1 MKQLVKAW
9 RKSVEKVDGFVRY
22 DSLPERKAN
31 LILLAIVVLFAIFR
45 MATIHIPDIDRTVW
59 KEIDHIMISEN
70 YYRHGYH
77 FLKPEISWPAE
88 EPRVTAME
96 FPLVPFLASLLY
108 PVFGINAFSV
118 RLVSAIA
125 FLLLMVYVYKL
136 ARREAGVVLALSSAF
151 FAGLFPLFDPFR
163 NILFSEPAMIFFS
176 VFSIYHYAQWMDFRR
191 KQDLALSIL
200 GFSLTLALKPTALYL
215 LLPLAWICFRKC
227 RFNFKKYG
235 ALAWPLAAALILP
248 GLWYGY
254 AYYLAQHCID
264 VFGVF
269 GGRFGGHDKMQTFT
283 MLSSMDWYYTM
294 LWRLRVLLLG
304 GPGLFFLLAG
314 LAVSLFSLKRGQLFV
329 AYLLAIACYFIIVAE
344 GQADTS
350 YRQLTIIPAASFFI
364 GLGLSTFGFFIYF
377 LALDSGRRL
386 FKAAALPFSLLTCL
400 ALLIFFPLRKK
411 HIFES
416 CYKNAPVHTAN
427 WILAQEIKKVSPD
440 SLKIIMAGDYTIHK
454 GGVDV
459 SPVTYYYS
467 GRQGWTILAGQWNE
481 AVVDNLKKKGAGL
494 LGAIGY
500 SREPELAQF
509 LAELC
514 EQYEILYQDRS
525 KELLL
530 LSLQNR
536 KEVSTLPP
544 KGLIIKAGSD
554 FKELRIPF
562 AVSVGNDLR
571 VFMETVGS
579 FQAVNL
585 FRAEAVGAVQ
595 LSGQPPLPGL
605 QAGGKQINLHVPAP
619 GGEPVFGGG
628 AYNDDLPAF
637 RAVFFQLAQR
647 FRPDQAG
654 NPIPPEAPAGLLKFD
669 KRLPAKKMGEKKFL
683 GPPVGNPAG
692 FVAQQHRQE
701 TGHAQEE
708 ADITPA
714 EARER
719 QHGIGSGQGAVEVE
733 YDELPSHFFG
743 GIAQSFIRKIL
754 KSTKNSFQY

>member
-9 RKSVEKVDGFVRY
+9 RKSVEQVDGLVRC

-118 RLVSAIA
+118 RLVPAIA
-125 FLLLMVYVYKL
+125 FLLLIVYVYKL
-136 ARREAGVVLALSSAF
+136 ARREAGVVLALMSAF

-191 KQDLALSIL
+191 KQDLALFIL

-227 RFNFKKYG
+227 RLNFKKYR

-283 MLSSMDWYYTM
+283 MLSSIDWYYTM

-314 LAVSLFSLKRGQLFV
+314 LAVSLFYLKRGQFFV

-364 GLGLSTFGFFIYF
+364 ALGLSTFGFFIYF
-377 LALDSGRRL
+377 LALDSSKGQ

-400 ALLIFFPLRKK
+400 ALLIFFPVRKR
-411 HIFES
+411 HLFES
-416 CYKNAPVHTAN
+416 CYKNAPAHTAN
-427 WILAQEIKKVSPD
+427 WILAQKIKEVSPD
-440 SLKIIMAGDYTIHK
+440 SLKIIMAGEYTIHK
-454 GGVDV
+454 GGVDI

-467 GRQGWTILAGQWNE
+467 GRQGWTIQAGQWNE

-514 EQYEILYQDRS
+514 EQYKILYQDPS

-536 KEVSTLPP
+536 KEVSTPPP
-544 KGLIIKAGSD
+544 KGFIIKPGSD

-571 VFMETVGS
+571 VFMEAVGS
-579 FQAVNL
+579 LQSIDL
-585 FRAEAVGAVQ
+585 LRAEAVGAIQ
-595 LSGQPPLPGL
+595 LSGQAPLFGL

-619 GGEPVFGGG
+619 GAKPVFGGG
-628 AYNDDLPAF
+628 TYNDHLPPF
-637 RAVFFQLAQR
+637 SAVFFQLVQR
-647 FRPDQAG
+647 FRPDEAG
-654 NPIPPEAPAGLLKFD
+654 NPIPPEAPAGLLKFE
-669 KRLPAKKMGEKKFL
+669 KRRPAKKMNEKKFL
-683 GPPVGNPAG
+683 GPPVGNPSG

-719 QHGIGSGQGAVEVE
+719 QHGIGSGQGAVEIE
-733 YDELPSHFFG
+733 YDELPFHFCN
-743 GIAQSFIRKIL
+743 GITPSFIRKI
-754 KSTKNSFQY
+754 